1 MDNFKVRST
10 RKDIVYAIMLF
21 IFCIYCFFLG
31 ASCRTTDTRTVP
43 SPATQHSIEIGR
55 IQGAV
60 ESYGRTVETITAN
73 LSERAGSLSESL
85 EDLSNYLERYFSGV
99 EYLLQRYGALQK
111 YVSTGSY
118 QEQDF
123 DTYVNCLY
131 PIANNPDNR

>member
-21 IFCIYCFFLG
+21 IFCLYCFFLG
-31 ASCRTTDTRTVP
+31 ASCRTTATEPIPDTG
-43 SPATQHSIEIGR
+43 TQHSIEIGR

-60 ESYGRTVETITAN
+60 ESYGRTVETITTN
-73 LSERAGSLSESL
+73 LSERAGSLSNSL
-85 EDLSNYLERYFSGV
+85 DELSVYLERYFSEV
-99 EYLLQRYGALQK
+99 QQLLQRYGALQK
-111 YVSTGSY
+111 YVSTGSFK
-118 QEQDF
+118 EQDF